1 MDLKKILPV
10 FSYIF
15 HPIFVSLYGTL
26 FFFLIT
32 NSFFYNSQ
40 IIVTLIQVTILTL
53 LLPLS
58 MYFLFRSLG
67 VVSSFTEASI
77 SERKMPIAVQ
87 AILLFVLIKFS
98 VSRRY
103 SCRIVF
109 LFPWRI
115 FKQCDRISERYFKIQ
130 SQFTHDRNKRFNL
143 LYFWFEHVLPNAFC
157 KSCSIFYCL
166 CWTSSFF
173 SFIYESAYLS
183 RTYSRNDYWSWTSVV
198 FISILVIKYKT
209 SNQFSM

>member
-10 FSYIF
+10 FSYIL

-98 VSRRY
+98 VSRDT
-103 SCRIVF
+103 VA
-109 LFPWRI
+109 
-115 FKQCDRISERYFKIQ
+115 E
-130 SQFTHDRNKRFNL
+130 
-143 LYFWFEHVLPNAFC
+143 LYFFFLGGFLSSVIVLASVILKFKASLHMIGISALTCFIFGLSMYYQMPFVNLVAF
-157 KSCSIFYCL
+157 SIVCVGL
-166 CWTSSFF
+166 VASSRLYMKALTCPELIAGMIIGAGPQLFL
-173 SFIYESAYLS
+173 YQYVL
-183 RTYSRNDYWSWTSVV
+183 
-198 FISILVIKYKT
+198 
-209 SNQFSM
+209 

>member
-1 MDLKKILPV
+1 MDLKKILPI

-26 FFFLIT
+26 FFFLIA

-67 VVSSFTEASI
+67 VVTSFTEASI

-87 AILLFVLIKFS
+87 AVLLFVLIKFS
-98 VSRRY
+98 VSRDT
-103 SCRIVF
+103 VA
-109 LFPWRI
+109 
-115 FKQCDRISERYFKIQ
+115 E
-130 SQFTHDRNKRFNL
+130 
-143 LYFWFEHVLPNAFC
+143 LYFFFLGGFLSSVIVLASVILKFKASLHMIGISALTCFIFGLSMYYQMPFVNLVAF
-157 KSCSIFYCL
+157 SIVCVGL
-166 CWTSSFF
+166 VASSRL
-173 SFIYESAYLS
+173 YMKAH
-183 RTYSRNDYWSWTSVV
+183 TYPELIAGIIIGAGPQLFLYQYW
-198 FISILVIKYKT
+198 L
-209 SNQFSM
+209 

>member
-26 FFFLIT
+26 FFFLIA

-40 IIVTLIQVTILTL
+40 IIVTFIQVTILTL

-98 VSRRY
+98 VSRDT
-103 SCRIVF
+103 IA
-109 LFPWRI
+109 
-115 FKQCDRISERYFKIQ
+115 E
-130 SQFTHDRNKRFNL
+130 
-143 LYFWFEHVLPNAFC
+143 LYFFFLGGFLSSVIVLASVILKFKASLHMIGISALTCFIFGLSMYYQMPFVNLVAF
-157 KSCSIFYCL
+157 SIVCVGL
-166 CWTSSFF
+166 VASSRL
-173 SFIYESAYLS
+173 YMKAH
-183 RTYSRNDYWSWTSVV
+183 TYPELIAGMIIGAGPQLFLYQYW
-198 FISILVIKYKT
+198 L
-209 SNQFSM
+209 

>member
-26 FFFLIT
+26 FFFLIA

-87 AILLFVLIKFS
+87 AILLFILIKFS
-98 VSRRY
+98 VSRDT
-103 SCRIVF
+103 VA
-109 LFPWRI
+109 
-115 FKQCDRISERYFKIQ
+115 E
-130 SQFTHDRNKRFNL
+130 
-143 LYFWFEHVLPNAFC
+143 LYFFFLGGFLSSVIVLASVILKFKASLHMIGISALTCFIFGLCMYYQLPFINLVAFC
-157 KSCSIFYCL
+157 FVSIGL
-166 CWTSSFF
+166 VASSRL
-173 SFIYESAYLS
+173 YMKAH
-183 RTYSRNDYWSWTSVV
+183 TYPELIAGIIIGAGPQLFLYQYW
-198 FISILVIKYKT
+198 L
-209 SNQFSM
+209 

>member
-67 VVSSFTEASI
+67 VVTSFTEASI
-77 SERKMPIAVQ
+77 SERKMPIVVQ

-98 VSRRY
+98 VSRDTVAELY
-103 SCRIVF
+103 FFFLGGFLSNVIVLATVILKYKASLHMIGISALTCFIFGLSIYYQIPFINLIVF
-109 LFPWRI
+109 CIISMGLVASSRLYMKSHTYLELIAGIVIGTAPQLFMY
-115 FKQCDRISERYFKIQ
+115 Q
-130 SQFTHDRNKRFNL
+130 
-143 LYFWFEHVLPNAFC
+143 
-157 KSCSIFYCL
+157 
-166 CWTSSFF
+166 
-173 SFIYESAYLS
+173 
-183 RTYSRNDYWSWTSVV
+183 YW
-198 FISILVIKYKT
+198 L
-209 SNQFSM
+209 

>member
-26 FFFLIT
+26 FFFLIA
-32 NSFFYNSQ
+32 NSFFYKSQ
-40 IIVTLIQVTILTL
+40 IIVTLVQVTILTL

-87 AILLFVLIKFS
+87 AILLFILIKFS
-98 VSRRY
+98 VSKDT
-103 SCRIVF
+103 VA
-109 LFPWRI
+109 
-115 FKQCDRISERYFKIQ
+115 E
-130 SQFTHDRNKRFNL
+130 
-143 LYFWFEHVLPNAFC
+143 LYFFFLGGFLSSVIVLASVILKFKASLHMIGISALTCFIFGLCMYYQLPFINLVAFC
-157 KSCSIFYCL
+157 IVSIGL
-166 CWTSSFF
+166 VASSRL
-173 SFIYESAYLS
+173 YMKAH
-183 RTYSRNDYWSWTSVV
+183 TYPELITGIIIGAGPQLFLYQYW
-198 FISILVIKYKT
+198 L
-209 SNQFSM
+209 

>member
-67 VVSSFTEASI
+67 VVTSFTEASI

-98 VSRRY
+98 VSRDT
-103 SCRIVF
+103 VA
-109 LFPWRI
+109 
-115 FKQCDRISERYFKIQ
+115 E
-130 SQFTHDRNKRFNL
+130 
-143 LYFWFEHVLPNAFC
+143 LYFFFLGGFLSSVIVLASVILKFKASLHMIGISALTCFIFGLSVYYQMAFVNLVAFC
-157 KSCSIFYCL
+157 IVCMGL
-166 CWTSSFF
+166 VTSSRL
-173 SFIYESAYLS
+173 YMKAH
-183 RTYSRNDYWSWTSVV
+183 TYPELIAGILIGAGPQLFLYQYW
-198 FISILVIKYKT
+198 L
-209 SNQFSM
+209 